1 VKSHFQ
7 PGDLIIVGMPHVFEY
22 YAGMSGDYYADTILT
37 QKITYSEKFAEPRFR
52 DKFRGYPTIRD
63 LKELREVT
71 SRGRRTWL
79 ISVSYGGYSPE
90 VSVYL
95 NEYAKVVF
103 ESYRAKVLLIGGESQ
118 PVNLAAGYN
127 AE

>member
-1 VKSHFQ
+1 
-7 PGDLIIVGMPHVFEY
+7 
-22 YAGMSGDYYADTILT
+22 MSGDYYADTILT
-37 QKITYSEKFAEPRFR
+37 QEITYSEKFDEPRFR

-118 PVNLAAGYN
+118 PVNLAAGYK